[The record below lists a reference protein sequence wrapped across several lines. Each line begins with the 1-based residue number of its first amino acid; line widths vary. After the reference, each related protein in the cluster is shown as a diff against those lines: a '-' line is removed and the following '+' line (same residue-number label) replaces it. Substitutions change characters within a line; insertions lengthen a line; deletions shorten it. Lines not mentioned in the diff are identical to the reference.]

1 MTNSRPSRRQLQQ
14 FSEAI
19 REAASQSAQVRPVSE
34 LQQLRDA
41 YLASL
46 R

>member
-1 MTNSRPSRRQLQQ
+1 MTNARPSARQL
-14 FSEAI
+14 
-19 REAASQSAQVRPVSE
+19 REFQAGLQAAAQASANVRPVSE
-34 LQQLRDA
+34 LAAARDA

>member
-1 MTNSRPSRRQLQQ
+1 MTNARPSVRQLNDFRQALQ
-14 FSEAI
+14 
-19 REAASQSAQVRPVSE
+19 AAANASAKVRPISE
-34 LQQLRDA
+34 LAAARDQ

>member
-1 MTNSRPSRRQLQQ
+1 MSNARPSNRQLQA
-14 FSEAI
+14 FYAG
-19 REAASQSAQVRPVSE
+19 
-34 LQQLRDA
+34 LQQAQNEASSLPSLYELAARRDA

>member
-1 MTNSRPSRRQLQQ
+1 MSNARPSARQLQA
-14 FSEAI
+14 FYAG
-19 REAASQSAQVRPVSE
+19 
-34 LQQLRDA
+34 LQQAAEQVSSIPSLTQLAARRDA

>member
-1 MTNSRPSRRQLQQ
+1 MSNARPSARQLQA
-14 FSEAI
+14 FYAG
-19 REAASQSAQVRPVSE
+19 
-34 LQQLRDA
+34 LQQAQDQASSLPSLAQLAARRDQ

>member
-1 MTNSRPSRRQLQQ
+1 MTNARPSARQLRQFQAALQQ
-14 FSEAI
+14 
-19 REAASQSAQVRPVSE
+19 AASASASVRPVSE
-34 LQQLRDA
+34 LAAARDA

>member
-1 MTNSRPSRRQLQQ
+1 MTNARPSARQL
-14 FSEAI
+14 
-19 REAASQSAQVRPVSE
+19 REFQAGLQAAANASATVRPISE
-34 LQQLRDA
+34 LAAARDA

>member
-1 MTNSRPSRRQLQQ
+1 MSNNARPSARQLKEFNQALQ
-14 FSEAI
+14 
-19 REAASQSAQVRPVSE
+19 AAAAVKVAPMAE
-34 LQQLRDA
+34 LLAKRDA

>member
-1 MTNSRPSRRQLQQ
+1 MSNARPSNRQLQA
-14 FSEAI
+14 FYAG
-19 REAASQSAQVRPVSE
+19 
-34 LQQLRDA
+34 LQQAADQASNIPSLSQLAARRDA

>member
-1 MTNSRPSRRQLQQ
+1 MTNARPSARQLREFQAGLQQ
-14 FSEAI
+14 
-19 REAASQSAQVRPVSE
+19 AAQASANVRPVSE

>member
-1 MTNSRPSRRQLQQ
+1 MSNSRPSARQLQAFYAGLQ
-14 FSEAI
+14 QAAAQ
-19 REAASQSAQVRPVSE
+19 AASIPS
-34 LQQLRDA
+34 LDQLAARRDQ

>member
-1 MTNSRPSRRQLQQ
+1 MTNARPSARQLQAFYAGLQ
-14 FSEAI
+14 QAQN
-19 REAASQSAQVRPVSE
+19 EAAALPSLAQLAAR
-34 LQQLRDA
+34 RDA

>member
-1 MTNSRPSRRQLQQ
+1 MSNARPSARQLQAFYGALQ
-14 FSEAI
+14 QAA
-19 REAASQSAQVRPVSE
+19 AASANIASLSE
-34 LQQLRDA
+34 LAARRDA

>member
-1 MTNSRPSRRQLQQ
+1 MSNARPSNRQLTAFYAGLPQAQ
-14 FSEAI
+14 DQ
-19 REAASQSAQVRPVSE
+19 AASIPRLAQLAAR
-34 LQQLRDA
+34 RDA

>member
-1 MTNSRPSRRQLQQ
+1 MTNARPSARQLRQFQAAIQQ
-14 FSEAI
+14 
-19 REAASQSAQVRPVSE
+19 AANASASVRPAFE
-34 LQQLRDA
+34 LAAARDA

>member
-1 MTNSRPSRRQLQQ
+1 MTNARPSARQLRQ
-14 FSEAI
+14 FKAGLLK
-19 REAASQSAQVRPVSE
+19 ASQASASVRPVSE
-34 LQQLRDA
+34 LQRLRDA

>member
-1 MTNSRPSRRQLQQ
+1 MSNARPSARQLQA
-14 FSEAI
+14 FYAG
-19 REAASQSAQVRPVSE
+19 
-34 LQQLRDA
+34 LQQAQDQVSSLPSLSQLAARRDQ

>member
-1 MTNSRPSRRQLQQ
+1 MSNARPSARQLQA
-14 FSEAI
+14 FYAG
-19 REAASQSAQVRPVSE
+19 
-34 LQQLRDA
+34 LQQAADQASSVRSFAQLEARRDA

>member
-1 MTNSRPSRRQLQQ
+1 MTNARPSARQLKEFRQALQ
-14 FSEAI
+14 
-19 REAASQSAQVRPVSE
+19 AAANAKTAPLSE
-34 LQQLRDA
+34 LAARRDA

>member
-1 MTNSRPSRRQLQQ
+1 MSNARPSNRQLNAFYAGLQQ
-14 FSEAI
+14 AQEQ
-19 REAASQSAQVRPVSE
+19 AASLPSLAQLAAR
-34 LQQLRDA
+34 RDA

>member
-1 MTNSRPSRRQLQQ
+1 MSNSRPSNRQLTAFYAALQQ
-14 FSEAI
+14 AQN
-19 REAASQSAQVRPVSE
+19 EAASLPSLAQLAAR
-34 LQQLRDA
+34 RDA

>member
-1 MTNSRPSRRQLQQ
+1 MTNARPSARQLQA
-14 FSEAI
+14 FYAG
-19 REAASQSAQVRPVSE
+19 
-34 LQQLRDA
+34 LQQAQETAATLPSLAQLAARRDA